1 MILNLLNICL
11 KKGIERLPKNK
22 IIHLQ
27 TEMRLCNCCG
37 GSDLELMWS
46 NKSIIVKS
54 SSTWEFPVNVSI
66 CRNCGFCFSSPSPNS
81 DDLMKYYGDGNT
93 SYKEI
98 SLPYSIEERLRILD
112 KYKVPDG
119 IFVEIGG
126 DAPGEFHRRC
136 SKYFNQLHSIEA
148 TKDLKNKSIDIN
160 TLNESVDVISHYDV
174 LEHVLDIKQF
184 LLNCF
189 SALKRGGVMI
199 CEVPNLKLYPDNL
212 LLQEPDHVNHFT
224 ISSLSL
230 IAEKIGFSLIDT
242 DNNASRPHG
251 FVAIFKK
258 EGVDIPCKK
267 EYKNEFIEARKYIA
281 GALKQIHNNDI
292 HLTNLRKKM
301 NQLTKDG
308 KKIILWGVT
317 DLLRSLLK
325 DYKFSDKA
333 IVVDSDPRRKDDLI
347 LDGIGVS
354 QPVKCVENFLQADLL
369 VICAPR
375 YASDILTWIE
385 SNTGKIFKDVSLSI
399 IGVNSHGKTLR

>member
-1 MILNLLNICL
+1 MP
-11 KKGIERLPKNK
+11 ENK
-22 IIHLQ
+22 IIHLK
-27 TEMRLCNCCG
+27 TELRLCDCCG
-37 GSDLELMWS
+37 GVDLELMWS
-46 NKSIIVKS
+46 NKSIIVRRLN
-54 SSTWEFPVNVSI
+54 TWEFPVNVSI
-66 CRNCGFCFSSPSPNS
+66 CRDCGFCFSSPSPNS
-81 DDLMKYYGDGNT
+81 DDLMKYYEDGNV

-112 KYKVPDG
+112 TYKVPDG
-119 IFVEIGG
+119 VFVEIGG

-136 SKYFNQLHSIEA
+136 SKYFNQLHSIEV
-148 TKDLKNKSIDIN
+148 TKELKNKSINISM
-160 TLNESVDVISHYDV
+160 LKESVDVISHYDV

-184 LLNCF
+184 LSNCF

-230 IAEKIGFSLIDT
+230 IAEKIGFSLIDS
-242 DNNASRPHG
+242 DNNASRPYG

-258 EGVDIPCKK
+258 DGVGIPCNK
-267 EYKNEFIEARKYIA
+267 EYKNEFIEARTYIV

-292 HLTNLRKKM
+292 QLTNVRKKID
-301 NQLTKDG
+301 QLTKDN

-325 DYKFSDKA
+325 DYKLSDKA
-333 IVVDSDPRRKDDLI
+333 IIVDSDPRRKDDLI
-347 LDGIGVS
+347 LDGIKVR
-354 QPVKCVENFLQADLL
+354 QPIKCVKKFLHADLL

-375 YASDILTWIE
+375 YASDILTWVE
-385 SNTGKIFKDVSLSI
+385 SNTGKIFKDESLSI
-399 IGVNSHGKTLR
+399 IGVNSYGKTLR

>member
-1 MILNLLNICL
+1 MA
-11 KKGIERLPKNK
+11 ENK
-22 IIHLQ
+22 IIHLK
-27 TEMRLCNCCG
+27 TELRLCGCCG
-37 GSDLELMWS
+37 GADLELMWA
-46 NKSIIVKS
+46 NKSIIVRS
-54 SSTWEFPVNVSI
+54 LNTWEFPVNVSI
-66 CRNCGFCFSSPSPNS
+66 CRDCGFCFSSPSPNS
-81 DDLMKYYGDGNT
+81 DDLMKYYEDGNV

-112 KYKVPDG
+112 RYKVPDG

-136 SKYFNQLHSIEA
+136 RKYFNQLHSIEV
-148 TKDLKNKSIDIN
+148 TKDLKNKSIDISI
-160 TLNESVDVISHYDV
+160 LKESVDVISHYDV

-184 LLNCF
+184 LSNCF
-189 SALKRGGVMI
+189 SALKLGGVMI

-212 LLQEPDHVNHFT
+212 LLQEPEHVNHFT

-230 IAEKIGFSLIDT
+230 IAEKIGFSLIDS
-242 DNNASRPHG
+242 DNNASRPYG

-258 EGVDIPCKK
+258 DRVGIPCNK
-267 EYKNEFIEARKYIA
+267 EYKNEFVEARTYIA

-292 HLTNLRKKM
+292 HLTNVRKKM
-301 NQLTKDG
+301 DQLTKDN

-325 DYKFSDKA
+325 DYKLSDKA
-333 IVVDSDPRRKDDLI
+333 IIVDSDPRRKDDLI
-347 LDGIGVS
+347 LDGIRVS
-354 QPVKCVENFLQADLL
+354 QPIKCVKKFLHADLL

-375 YASDILTWIE
+375 YASDILTWVE